1 MSYLTFHTP
10 LLKILWYKFLNQL
23 TFIKKSI
30 CLTLCLQCWNSTIS
44 VTASTHHNTY
54 ILFLV
59 TVPSHYF
66 YALERKLFGH
76 VSLIVD
82 SPRKYRM
89 LVKVK
94 CWQMVF
100 CYQNCSDQL
109 WEKNVLVIQKNFWN
123 SRLKAENL
131 QKFWDPYHIF
141 FKQWNVRTIF
151 GNRMFF

>member
-1 MSYLTFHTP
+1 MTVSVIEFRMQNHTDFWQKMIRLRGKIYIYLYNMIAWLNFDFQ
-10 LLKILWYKFLNQL
+10 LLILW
-23 TFIKKSI
+23 S
-30 CLTLCLQCWNSTIS
+30 LTLCLQCWNSTIS
-44 VTASTHHNTY
+44 VTISTHHNTY

-82 SPRKYRM
+82 SPRKYRV

-94 CWQMVF
+94 CWEMVF
-100 CYQNCSDQL
+100 CYQNCSDLL
-109 WEKNVLVIQKNFWN
+109 WEKNVLMIQKNFWN

-131 QKFWDPYHIF
+131 QKFWDH
-141 FKQWNVRTIF
+141 
-151 GNRMFF
+151 